1 MTLDRSI
8 TYLKF
13 ACGFSILMG
22 ILVLLALAT
31 QSYGLFSWFMDLI
44 HLPLDGAQRFGGD
57 SERVLGAISGGLLI
71 GMGLM
76 VWQITTRLYAHDPAL
91 GGSIILWGIW
101 GWYLTDS
108 AGSVLAG
115 AWFNAV
121 LNTGFLLMFV
131 MPIAMAKQRRAAA
144 A

>member
-1 MTLDRSI
+1 MTHDRAI
-8 TYLKF
+8 TFLKF
-13 ACGFSILMG
+13 ACGFSIFMG
-22 ILVLLALAT
+22 VSVLLALAT
-31 QSYGLFSWFMDLI
+31 QSYGLFGWFMDLL
-44 HLPLDGAQRFGGD
+44 HLPLDGAQSFGAD

-76 VWQITTRLYAHDPAL
+76 VWQITTRIYAHDPAT
-91 GGSIILWGIW
+91 GSAIILWGIW

-108 AGSVLAG
+108 AGSILAG

-131 MPIAMAKQRRAAA
+131 LPIAMAKSPRGATT
-144 A
+144 